1 MLLTEFLKEGI
12 SSLEGLYP
20 SDEARSIILML
31 CQARIGTKSYTHIVE
46 PDYVIND
53 NSLPDL
59 KADLARLMKNEPIQY
74 VIGKAEF
81 CGYTFNVNDS
91 VLIPRPETEILCKE
105 AVKIGSR
112 IQRMRAAYGKTA
124 ESVRILDICTGSG
137 NIAWTMALSI
147 PGSKVIGV
155 DISEKALAVAK
166 SQNFNDI
173 IKEKGASAPQ
183 FIRADILDEDF
194 KFDYGSFDLIL
205 SNPPYILNAE
215 KPLIRPNV
223 LEYEPEIALF
233 VPDDDPLVF
242 YKAIAR
248 WSSRYLSSEGRGLT
262 EINETLAP
270 ECQEIFKSEGFS
282 SIDVMKDIYD
292 KNRFILY
299 MK

>member
-53 NSLPDL
+53 SSLPDL

-81 CGYTFNVNDS
+81 CGYTFNVNNS

-147 PGSKVIGV
+147 PGAKVIGV
-155 DISEKALAVAK
+155 DISEKALAVAE
-166 SQNFNDI
+166 SQNFNDLL
-173 IKEKGASAPQ
+173 KEKDASAPQ
-183 FIRADILDEDF
+183 FMQADILEEDL
-194 KFDYGSFDLIL
+194 KLDYGSFDLIL

-223 LEYEPEIALF
+223 LEYEPAIALF

-242 YKAIAR
+242 YKAIAK
-248 WSSRYLSSEGRGLT
+248 WSSRFLSSEGRGLA

-270 ECQEIFKSEGFS
+270 ECQEIFKSQGFS

-292 KNRFILY
+292 KNRFVLY